1 MTRVSL
7 FEKIKSLVE
16 IISSSYFFIFMLIVF
31 IILSIYLFNTIK
43 KDEIKT
49 KKTYVYAYAVI
60 IFAIMIFYNSQIFDL
75 LDYLIDNIL
84 IILCFPNLAV
94 YIAMIIFLNIVM
106 IKSVFSKKITNINK
120 IIYIIVYSSIHFIL
134 ILILNLINKNN
145 INVYDQT
152 SLYSNQE
159 LLNLVSLSV
168 IIFILWTLYNI
179 ITYFINKANYKI
191 KEPIKK
197 EIKEYDHNTIKIEK
211 NFDNQIFN
219 NTEENIKNVN
229 LEDLKLEDYKR
240 LKKLLI
246 QIKNQ
251 K

>member
-7 FEKIKSLVE
+7 LEKIKSLVE
-16 IISSSYFFIFMLIVF
+16 IISSSYFFIFMLIIF
-31 IILSIYLFNTIK
+31 IALSIYLFNTIK

-49 KKTYVYAYAVI
+49 KKAYVYAYAI
-60 IFAIMIFYNSQIFDL
+60 ILFAIMIFYNSQIFDL
-75 LDYLIDNIL
+75 LDYLMNNIFV
-84 IILCFPNLAV
+84 ILCFPNLAV

-120 IIYIIVYSSIHFIL
+120 IINISVYSSIHFIL
-134 ILILNLINKNN
+134 ILILNLINKNQ

-152 SLYSNQE
+152 SLYSNQD

-168 IIFILWTLYNI
+168 IIFIMWILFNI
-179 ITYFINKANYKI
+179 ILHFINRTNYTI
-191 KEPIKK
+191 KE
-197 EIKEYDHNTIKIEK
+197 TIKTEEQNNLIINN
-211 NFDNQIFN
+211 NFNKQIYN
-219 NTEENIKNVN
+219 NFEENIKNVN

-240 LKKLLI
+240 LRKILI

>member
-75 LDYLIDNIL
+75 LDYLIDNIF

-120 IIYIIVYSSIHFIL
+120 IINIIVYSSIHFIL

-246 QIKNQ
+246 QIK
-251 K
+251 KE

>member
-75 LDYLIDNIL
+75 LDYLIDNIF

-94 YIAMIIFLNIVM
+94 YIAMIIFLNMVM

>member
-7 FEKIKSLVE
+7 FKKIKSLVE

-75 LDYLIDNIL
+75 LDYLIDNIF

-120 IIYIIVYSSIHFIL
+120 IINIIVYSSIHFIL

-211 NFDNQIFN
+211 NFDNQILN

>member
-75 LDYLIDNIL
+75 LDYLIDNIF

-120 IIYIIVYSSIHFIL
+120 IINIIVYSSIHFIL

>member
-75 LDYLIDNIL
+75 LDYLIDNIF

>member
-75 LDYLIDNIL
+75 LDYLIDNIF

-120 IIYIIVYSSIHFIL
+120 IINIIVYSSIHFIL

-211 NFDNQIFN
+211 NFDNQILN

>member
-75 LDYLIDNIL
+75 LDYLIDNIF

-159 LLNLVSLSV
+159 LLNLVSLNV

>member
-7 FEKIKSLVE
+7 LEKIKSLVE
-16 IISSSYFFIFMLIVF
+16 IISSSYFFIFILIIF

-43 KDEIKT
+43 KDEIRT
-49 KKTYVYAYAVI
+49 KKAYVYAYAVI
-60 IFAIMIFYNSQIFDL
+60 LFSIMIFYNSQIFDL
-75 LDYLIDNIL
+75 LDYLMNNIFV
-84 IILCFPNLAV
+84 ILCFPNLAV
-94 YIAMIIFLNIVM
+94 YITMIIFLNIIM

-120 IIYIIVYSSIHFIL
+120 IINISVYSSIHFIL
-134 ILILNLINKNN
+134 ILILNLISKNQ

-152 SLYSNQE
+152 SLYSNQD
-159 LLNLVSLSV
+159 LLNLVSLSI
-168 IIFILWTLYNI
+168 IIFIMWILFNI
-179 ITYFINKANYKI
+179 ISYFINKTNYNI

-197 EIKEYDHNTIKIEK
+197 ERHEIQ
-211 NFDNQIFN
+211 DNLIINNNEFN
-219 NTEENIKNVN
+219 NQSYNNFEENIKNVN

-240 LKKLLI
+240 LRKLLI